1 MATPLIGIAE
11 PLGMAP
17 LHLHGRKYQRESITE
32 EQQICWMKT
41 RRQAPKIESGAG
53 ARHVLK
59 LECIYE
65 RAVLG
70 LRVQDRPDC

>member
-1 MATPLIGIAE
+1 MARFIYMGANTSE
-11 PLGMAP
+11 N
-17 LHLHGRKYQRESITE
+17 RSRRNK
-32 EQQICWMKT
+32 QICWMKT
-41 RRQAPKIESGAG
+41 RRQAPNIESGAG